1 MTNSQSKLVKET
13 GKPKRASPDRTKPS
27 IKRNKECECERKVHP
42 SFGIASEKL
51 ARCCSQC
58 KTEDMVNLV
67 CKSSSSNRTPIQHIN
82 KRNKECECE
91 RKVIPS
97 FGIASEKLVR
107 CCSQCKTDEMVNLVN
122 KHCPCGVY
130 PVYNLPG
137 EKKGICCKNC
147 KTPEMVNVKDKKCK
161 CGSAIPIFGIAGT
174 TKPICCIKCKEDGMV
189 DVINKNK
196 MCLCGKARATL
207 NEAGETKPK
216 YCKEC
221 KPNNDVVNVID
232 KKCRCGKVQPNFGLG
247 SDMKAVCCQDCKDD
261 NMIDV
266 RNRNKMCVVCKKI
279 RASYNIEGEKA
290 AFCLAC
296 KSDNMINVN
305 DTQCIGISGKCPLEQ
320 LANPK
325 FDGYCSS
332 CFTHKFPNDPKV
344 KLIRKKTKEIA
355 VRDFINSNYQGFQH
369 NEAIWTGH
377 CDCSIRRRIDHRI
390 LIGNTLLAIETDE
403 NQHKSY
409 NEMDEETR
417 YDDLFMAFSGKWV
430 YIRFNPDR
438 YKTINGAIRNPSMD
452 KRLPV
457 LKEEIDKQI
466 KRIEKEENTELLEL
480 IYLFYNGYKI
490 TV

>member
-1 MTNSQSKLVKET
+1 MTNSQSKLFKET
-13 GKPKRASPDRTKPS
+13 AKPKRASPDRSKPS

-51 ARCCSQC
+51 ARCC
-58 KTEDMVNLV
+58 N
-67 CKSSSSNRTPIQHIN
+67 
-82 KRNKECECE
+82 
-91 RKVIPS
+91 
-97 FGIASEKLVR
+97 
-107 CCSQCKTDEMVNLVN
+107 QCKTDEMINLVH
-122 KHCPCGVY
+122 KHCPCGVC

-147 KTPEMVNVKDKKCK
+147 KTPEMVNVKDAKCR
-161 CGSAIPIFGIAGT
+161 CGSAIPIFGISGT
-174 TKPICCIKCKEDGMV
+174 TKPICCIKCKEDEMV

-207 NEAGETKPK
+207 NEAGETKAK
-216 YCKEC
+216 YCKDC

-232 KKCRCGKVQPNFGLG
+232 KKCRCGKVQPNFGLE
-247 SDMKAVCCQDCKDD
+247 SDMKAICCQDCKND

-266 RNRNKMCVVCKKI
+266 RNRNKMCIVCKKV

-290 AFCLAC
+290 AFCLTC
-296 KSDNMINVN
+296 KSNNMINVN
-305 DTQCIGISGKCPLEQ
+305 DTQCVGVDGKCPIGQ

-355 VRDFINSNYQGFQH
+355 VRDFINSNYKGFH
-369 NEAIWTGH
+369 HDESMWTGH

-409 NEMDEETR
+409 SEMDEETR
-417 YDDLFMAFSGKWV
+417 YDDLFMAFSGKWI

-438 YKTINGAIRNPSMD
+438 YKTINGAIRNPSIA
-452 KRLPV
+452 KRLDI

-466 KRIEKEENTELLEL
+466 KRIEKEENKELLEC
-480 IYLFYNGYKI
+480 IYLFYDGYKAN
-490 TV
+490 V

>member
-13 GKPKRASPDRTKPS
+13 VKPKRASPDRTKPS

-58 KTEDMVNLV
+58 KTDEMVNLV

-107 CCSQCKTDEMVNLVN
+107 CCSQCKTDEMINLVS

-147 KTPEMVNVKDKKCK
+147 KTPEMVNVKDAKCR

-207 NEAGETKPK
+207 NEVGETKPK
-216 YCKEC
+216 YCKAC

-232 KKCRCGKVQPNFGLG
+232 KKCRCGKVQPNFGLE

-279 RASYNIEGEKA
+279 RASYNLEGSTKA
-290 AFCLAC
+290 EYCVSC
-296 KSDNMINVN
+296 KSDIMIDVV
-305 DTQCIGISGKCPLEQ
+305 DTHCIGINGKCPIGQ

-325 FDGYCSS
+325 FDGYCSK
-332 CFTHKFPNDPKV
+332 CFTHKFPNDPRID
-344 KLIRKKTKEIA
+344 LIRRKTKEIA

-369 NEAIWTGH
+369 DELLWTGH
-377 CDCSIRRRIDHRI
+377 CDCSVRRRIDHRI

-409 NEMDEETR
+409 NEMDEDTR
-417 YDDLFMAFSGKWV
+417 YNDLYMAFSGKWV

-438 YKTINGAIRNPSMD
+438 YKTINGAIRNPSITN
-452 KRLPV
+452 RLNI
-457 LKEEIDKQI
+457 LKAEIDKQI
-466 KRIEKEENTELLEL
+466 KRIENEENTELVER
-480 IYLFYNGYKI
+480 IYLFYDGYQC
-490 TV
+490 